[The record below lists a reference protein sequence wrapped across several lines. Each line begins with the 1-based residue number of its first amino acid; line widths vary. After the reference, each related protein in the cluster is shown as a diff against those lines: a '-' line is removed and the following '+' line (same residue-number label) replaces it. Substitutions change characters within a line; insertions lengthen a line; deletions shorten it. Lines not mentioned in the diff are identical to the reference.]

1 MLGRP
6 LDNRSMG
13 EELRVLLVEDNEND
27 VTILRRTLE
36 NHPGLAS
43 LSHVWDGAEGLRY
56 LFQEGEYAG
65 ALRPDL
71 IITCLNL
78 PKINGLELLARLKED
93 EALRRIPVVVLTNSE
108 REEDMVRAYDSG
120 AASFLTK
127 PVDRRG
133 YDRVIQVVS
142 DFARIGRLIG
152 AD

>member
-1 MLGRP
+1 MAK
-6 LDNRSMG
+6 
-13 EELRVLLVEDNEND
+13 ELRVLLVEDNEND
-27 VTILRRTLE
+27 VAILRRAFG

-43 LSHVWDGAEGLRY
+43 LSHVWDGAEALRY
-56 LFQEGEYAG
+56 LLQEGEYTG
-65 ALRPDL
+65 APRPDL
-71 IITCLNL
+71 VITCLNL
-78 PKINGLELLARLKED
+78 PKIDGLEVLARLKED
-93 EALRRIPVVVLTNSE
+93 ESLRRIPVVVLTNSE

-142 DFARIGRLIG
+142 DFARIGRQIG